1 MFFIVSME
9 DIVLIVFL
17 NSLEKTIFSR
27 KLIYEIEEQENVF
40 LGLLNFVYNFLI
52 AKLKAF
58 THKSLLR

>member
-40 LGLLNFVYNFLI
+40 L
-52 AKLKAF
+52 
-58 THKSLLR
+58 